1 MAFDLCTIST
11 IDSNQE
17 HLSCEVNNRINMDA
31 LNQYTFVAPTED
43 ELMVEQPDTLYLS
56 VDDDEL
62 ANDII
67 VLS

>member
-1 MAFDLCTIST
+1 
-11 IDSNQE
+11 
-17 HLSCEVNNRINMDA
+17 MDA